1 MHVKLNKSDF
11 FGNVEMKKFRE
22 LFAQLTPT
30 YLSLSHTCFLHYVG
44 THFIHANIFTP
55 CLFQVRDSCYGGDSV
70 AAHIGERSL
79 KWSKC

>member
-30 YLSLSHTCFLHYVG
+30 VYLSLSHTCFLHYVR
-44 THFIHANIFTP
+44 THFIHANICTP
-55 CLFQVRDSCYGGDSV
+55 YLFQARGS
-70 AAHIGERSL
+70 
-79 KWSKC
+79 